1 MRLYIKLALAILV
14 ISCAAVGLVSF
25 MNFVKYQN
33 TYSNLLASRFAVIAE
48 SVRQTIENGLTLG
61 FRLDQ
66 MTNVQTIIE
75 RFQRDDPLI
84 QAIHT
89 VDRRDQVVFS
99 TEAAWENTTLPAGLA
114 MAPGAQTL
122 WQGAI
127 GDSLLVGLPVLDNNG
142 LPTGS
147 VMIAYSRDLVSESLL
162 STRRQLVR
170 ISLVVLV
177 GSIVLSL
184 GCVFFT
190 FRSMMG
196 SFRRIRRWLLQALD
210 PTAGVEH
217 FEPTVQSDLERHF
230 AQFWHRAR
238 TTLDRLQDLEA
249 GRKPDFS
256 EEYQR
261 VQAQLAGLSSGPSR
275 PSSKG

>member
-66 MTNVQTIIE
+66 LTNVQTIIE

-89 VDRRDQVVFS
+89 VDRRGQVVFS
-99 TEAAWENTTLPAGLA
+99 TEPTWENTRLPAGLA
-114 MAPGAQTL
+114 MDPGTQTIWHGEL
-122 WQGAI
+122 

-142 LPTGS
+142 SPTGS

-162 STRRQLVR
+162 ATRQQLVR
-170 ISLVVLV
+170 ISLVVLAL
-177 GSIVLSL
+177 SIFLSL
-184 GCVFFT
+184 GCVLFT
-190 FRSMMG
+190 FRSTMG
-196 SFRRIRRWLLQALD
+196 SFRRILRWLLRALD
-210 PTAGVEH
+210 PAASVGH
-217 FEPTVQSDLERHF
+217 FEPTVHSDLERHF

-238 TTLDRLQDLEA
+238 TTLDRLHDLEA

-256 EEYQR
+256 EEYHR
-261 VQAQLAGLSSGPSR
+261 VQAQLAGMASAPAR
-275 PSSKG
+275 PSIKS